1 MVQKFF
7 WDEKNRRSS
16 LTCSVLNFKFV
27 GIVEP
32 LKIMI
37 MDLSRL
43 RKGNDDRIIIE
54 TLIELLRIVD
64 NLLKYVSEFVKKAL
78 QIKKIAGANDN
89 IAQQAEK
96 LLHSNKQFVVC
107 NQFLISLVNLKE
119 IRLEPLK

>member
-1 MVQKFF
+1 
-7 WDEKNRRSS
+7 
-16 LTCSVLNFKFV
+16 
-27 GIVEP
+27 
-32 LKIMI
+32 
-37 MDLSRL
+37 MDVSRL

-107 NQFLISLVNLKE
+107 NQFLISLVNL
-119 IRLEPLK
+119 